1 MPTQQPDAGEPLFRW
16 DWVGNHLDDVLRR
29 TLEHLELTV
38 IAVSVGLVI
47 SLAHGLLAVRYRW
60 TATPI
65 G

>member
-38 IAVSVGLVI
+38 IAVSVGLVERKNGTI
-47 SLAHGLLAVRYRW
+47 IIKLKNM
-60 TATPI
+60 
-65 G
+65 